1 MCDDPGKDILEA
13 KERLVALFGDLETYM
28 EFMMKR
34 QEKRIKKGV
43 KYADFSPYRKKK
55 QETSD
60 SSTFPDPKRSLRN
73 RDKPTVLVD
82 KSCLTTYPARSI

>member
-34 QEKRIKKGV
+34 QEKRRKQGV
-43 KYADFSPYRKKK
+43 KYVDFSPYRKKK
-55 QETSD
+55 HGK
-60 SSTFPDPKRSLRN
+60 PKS
-73 RDKPTVLVD
+73 
-82 KSCLTTYPARSI
+82 

>member
-13 KERLVALFGDLETYM
+13 KERLVAIFGDLETYM

-34 QEKRIKKGV
+34 QEKQIKQGM

-55 QETSD
+55 QEKSG
-60 SSTFPDPKRSLRN
+60 SSTRLDTQS
-73 RDKPTVLVD
+73 
-82 KSCLTTYPARSI
+82 

>member
-60 SSTFPDPKRSLRN
+60 SSTFPDPQAQ
-73 RDKPTVLVD
+73 PEE
-82 KSCLTTYPARSI
+82 